1 MLLPT
6 VAVFTINQEWSIYL
20 DIIGISFKPWRL
32 FLMICGLPNLICAI
46 LLYLY
51 VPESPKFT
59 FSQGDEAGTLK
70 ILQQMYCVNTGS
82 DPSTYEVIGLI
93 KDEEFDSKQ
102 EHGDKNFISIMWSE
116 SLPLFKG
123 KYLRNILT
131 ACFIHF
137 SVCLTSNGF
146 WTFLPEILNKISLW
160 TDVSQEPATVCE
172 IFYAKDLAKNQA
184 EEASVCMQKLE
195 LGTFLH
201 IYEII
206 VLYGVCY
213 AVMSLLINRI
223 GKLSIL
229 LAIMVTCG
237 VAALS
242 LTVIRVPAMLS
253 YTYLYMLL
261 PALCISVVNAS
272 TAELF
277 PTKMRFVL

>member
-1 MLLPT
+1 
-6 VAVFTINQEWSIYL
+6 
-20 DIIGISFKPWRL
+20 
-32 FLMICGLPNLICAI
+32 
-46 LLYLY
+46 
-51 VPESPKFT
+51 
-59 FSQGDEAGTLK
+59 
-70 ILQQMYCVNTGS
+70 MYCVNSSS
-82 DPSTYEVIGLI
+82 DSSTYEVMGLI

-102 EHGDKNFISIMWSE
+102 DHGDKNFFSIMWSQ
-116 SLPLFKG
+116 SVPLFKG

-160 TDVSQEPATVCE
+160 INFSNEPATVCK
-172 IFYAKDLAKNQA
+172 IFYSKDLAQTPQN
-184 EEASVCMQKLE
+184 EEVSTCMQKLE

-213 AVMSLLINRI
+213 AIMSLLINRI

-229 LAIMVTCG
+229 LAIMVTC
-237 VAALS
+237 AIASLS
-242 LTVIRVPAMLS
+242 LTILQAPSMLS

-277 PTKMRFVL
+277 PTSMRYVT

>member
-6 VAVFTINQEWSIYL
+6 VAVFTINQEWSFYL
-20 DIIGISFKPWRL
+20 DILGISFKPWRL
-32 FLMICGLPNLICAI
+32 FLLVCGLPNLICAI
-46 LLYLY
+46 FLYFF

-59 FSQGDEAGTLK
+59 FSQGDEEGTLK
-70 ILQQMYCVNTGS
+70 ILQQMYSVNTGADS
-82 DPSTYEVIGLI
+82 STYEVMGLI

-102 EHGDKNFISIMWSE
+102 EHGDKSYISIMWSQ
-116 SLPLFKG
+116 SVPLFKG

-146 WTFLPEILNKISLW
+146 WTFLPEILNKVSLW
-160 TDVSQEPATVCE
+160 MDVSQEPATICE
-172 IFYAKDLAKNQA
+172 IFYAKDLATSQA
-184 EEASVCMQKLE
+184 DKASVCLQKLE

-206 VLYGVCY
+206 VIFGVCY
-213 AVMSLLINRI
+213 AVMSLLINRT

-229 LAIMVTCG
+229 LAIMITCG
-237 VAALS
+237 IASLS
-242 LTVIRVPAMLS
+242 LIVIQVPALLS

-272 TAELF
+272 TAELV
-277 PTKMRFVL
+277 PTKMRFGL

>member
-1 MLLPT
+1 
-6 VAVFTINQEWSIYL
+6 
-20 DIIGISFKPWRL
+20 
-32 FLMICGLPNLICAI
+32 
-46 LLYLY
+46 
-51 VPESPKFT
+51 
-59 FSQGDEAGTLK
+59 
-70 ILQQMYCVNTGS
+70 MYCVNSSS
-82 DPSTYEVIGLI
+82 DSSTYEVMGLI

-102 EHGDKNFISIMWSE
+102 DHGDKNFFSIMWSQ
-116 SLPLFKG
+116 SVPLFKG

-160 TDVSQEPATVCE
+160 INFSNEPATVCE
-172 IFYAKDLAKNQA
+172 IFYTKDLAQTPQT
-184 EEASVCMQKLE
+184 EEVLTCMQKLE

-213 AVMSLLINRI
+213 AVMSLVINRI

-229 LAIMVTCG
+229 LAIMVTC
-237 VAALS
+237 AIASLS
-242 LTVIRVPAMLS
+242 LTVLQVPSMMS

-277 PTKMRFVL
+277 PTSMRYVT

>member
-6 VAVFTINQEWSIYL
+6 VAVFTINQEWSFNL
-20 DIIGISFKPWRL
+20 DLVGITFKPWRL
-32 FLMICGLPNLICAI
+32 FLLVCGLPNLICAI
-46 LLYLY
+46 LLYIF

-59 FSQGDEAGTLK
+59 FSQGDEDATLK
-70 ILQQMYCVNTGS
+70 ILQQMYCANTGS
-82 DPSTYEVIGLI
+82 DSSTYEVLGLI

-102 EHGDKNFISIMWSE
+102 DHGDKNFFSIMWSQ
-116 SLPLFKG
+116 STPLFKG

-160 TDVSQEPATVCE
+160 IDLAREPATVCE
-172 IFYAKDLAKNQA
+172 IFYTKDLKTQQT
-184 EEASVCMQKLE
+184 EEVSACMQKLE

-213 AVMSLLINRI
+213 AIMSLLINRT

-237 VAALS
+237 MASLS
-242 LTVIRVPAMLS
+242 LTVLKVPAMLS

-277 PTKMRFVL
+277 PTSMRFVA